1 MTHNIMRRQRH
12 IMTYQ
17 HALVNYLE
25 NYRRSIKVT
34 IDDFIHD
41 ITSSRSYYR
50 YLNLEQNIP
59 MDVLLKFTNRY
70 QFDLK
75 ELLDYLNDQPNI
87 DYYIARIIR
96 MNRLHRHE
104 FIDAYIKKITPY
116 ISESLLDVLHQMM
129 SSDNRMLALEKIL
142 DNPDI
147 NHLITRYKKGKDTQ
161 VILEYFVEKGYTLLN
176 DSNQE
181 DLETITL
188 FLENTRTYSNDRYL
202 DYPTTLFLAQLGKD
216 VAHNITQH
224 VALHVFFCDDVSFQ
238 HYVNAMN
245 ENFQIDIPSRLKS
258 IIQEAF
264 E

>member
-1 MTHNIMRRQRH
+1 MTHNIMRRPRH

-25 NYRRSIKVT
+25 NYRRSIKVP

-59 MDVLLKFTNRY
+59 MDVLLKFTHRY

-87 DYYIARIIR
+87 DYYISRIIR

-104 FIDAYIKKITPY
+104 FVDVYIKKITPY
-116 ISESLLDVLHQMM
+116 ISGSILDVLHQMI
-129 SSDNRMLALEKIL
+129 SSNNRMLALEKIL
-142 DNPDI
+142 DNTDI
-147 NHLITRYKKGKDTQ
+147 NHLITRYKKGKDTL

-176 DSNQE
+176 GSNQE

-202 DYPTTLFLAQLGKD
+202 DYPTTLFLAHLGKD
-216 VAHNITQH
+216 VTQNITQH
-224 VALHVFFCDDVSFQ
+224 VALHIFFNDDVS
-238 HYVNAMN
+238 
-245 ENFQIDIPSRLKS
+245 LKS
-258 IIQEAF
+258 YVKSLSETFKLNIASEIESIVLEAF
-264 E
+264 K

>member
-25 NYRRSIKVT
+25 NYRKSIKVP

-59 MDVLLKFTNRY
+59 MDVLLKFTHRY

-87 DYYIARIIR
+87 DYYISRIIR
-96 MNRLHRHE
+96 MNRLHRHG
-104 FIDAYIKKITPY
+104 FVDVYIKKITPY
-116 ISESLLDVLHQMM
+116 ISGLILDVLHQMM
-129 SSDNRMLALEKIL
+129 SSDDRMLALEKIL
-142 DNPDI
+142 DNTDI
-147 NHLITRYKKGKDTQ
+147 NHLITCYKKGKDTL
-161 VILEYFVEKGYTLLN
+161 VILEYFIEKGYTLLN
-176 DSNQE
+176 GPNQE

-202 DYPTTLFLAQLGKD
+202 DYPTTLFLAHLGKD
-216 VAHNITQH
+216 VTQNITQH
-224 VALHVFFCDDVSFQ
+224 VALHIFFNDDVS
-238 HYVNAMN
+238 
-245 ENFQIDIPSRLKS
+245 LKS
-258 IIQEAF
+258 YVKSLNETFKINIASEIESIVLEAF
-264 E
+264 K